1 VAAAL
6 GSKPYQET
14 LKTRREDAKF
24 ALDTRKQNFEEAE
37 KKTADDIAERRETR
51 EKAAQKSTETN
62 QAGELKVSQGNL
74 AVNQGRLAEEKKKNS
89 ASNAPVDPALLQ
101 SLGAQ
106 LRAGAPLSSLIRGR
120 GAGSETQ
127 ARQIQAEAL
136 KQEMEATGLPAD
148 KAGLS
153 LANNQITQFAGK
165 KSIGQLTTMQGST
178 KQAVDQ
184 LKYNIGQVQDDFK
197 KLPSSDLS
205 PVINAIARGEQKW
218 TGDPAFSSL
227 FFHMHATA
235 MESARILA
243 GGTASIAQLAPEAA
257 KVAQGWANTGM
268 TPRAFN
274 EGSAPAMLGEGNNR
288 LQTFGDA
295 IKYQKLGGEGQKA
308 SSGLSSE
315 TKAPPVAEAYLKAH
329 PEAKADFKAKYGY
342 LP

>member
-1 VAAAL
+1 LV
-6 GSKPYQET
+6 
-14 LKTRREDAKF
+14 
-24 ALDTRKQNFEEAE
+24 
-37 KKTADDIAERRETR
+37 
-51 EKAAQKSTETN
+51 
-62 QAGELKVSQGNL
+62 
-74 AVNQGRLAEEKKKNS
+74 
-89 ASNAPVDPALLQ
+89 
-101 SLGAQ
+101 
-106 LRAGAPLSSLIRGR
+106 RGR

-127 ARQIQAEAL
+127 GRQIQAEAL

-153 LANNQITQFAGK
+153 LANNQITQSAGK

-184 LKYNIGQVQDDFK
+184 LKYNIGQVQEDFK

-218 TGDPAFSSL
+218 TGDPAFSRL

-257 KVAQGWANTGM
+257 KVAQGWANSGM
-268 TPRAFN
+268 TPKAFN
-274 EGSAPAMLGEGNNR
+274 EGSAPAMLGEGDNR

-342 LP
+342 LPDEAKKKVADTEPDPNDPSWRREGGALKGKGFLGMLPHKGGKVSSEISIGVPINGKEMDVPSLVPTLTKDEIQWMLDGKKPTRQIVQKASDFAKKRIAQGKSVFANTKDGDY